1 METVTIAPKVI
12 SSKEGTKFNIL
23 GHEVTVKLHS
33 RDGNDNYVFELIS
46 PPGSG
51 IPSHVHKNEDEVLYI
66 LEGEFEV
73 MVREEV
79 FKATTGDC
87 LNFVR
92 NIPHAYTNTGTKDAK
107 TLWYVSPGRS
117 FEEFF
122 GELSQYPPGPPDME
136 KFNTLCEKY
145 GMKNLI

>member
-73 MVREEV
+73 MVTEEV
-79 FKATTGDC
+79 FKATAGDC

>member
-51 IPSHVHKNEDEVLYI
+51 IPPHVHKNEDEVLYI

>member
-1 METVTIAPKVI
+1 MI

-23 GHEVTVKLHS
+23 GHDLTVKLHS

-51 IPSHVHKNEDEVLYI
+51 IPPHVHKNEDEVLYI

>member
-1 METVTIAPKVI
+1 MHTTTIVPKLV
-12 SSKEGTKFNIL
+12 SSKEGTKFDIL
-23 GHEVTVKLHS
+23 GHAVTVKLNS
-33 RDGNDNYVFELIS
+33 SDGNDNYVFELIT

-51 IPSHVHKNEDEVLYI
+51 IPPHVHENEDEVLYI

-73 MVREEV
+73 MVGEEA
-79 FKATTGDC
+79 FKATAGDC

-92 NIPHAYTNTGTKDAK
+92 RSPHAYTNTGMTDAK

-122 GELSQYPPGPPDME
+122 GELSQFPPGPPDME
-136 KFNTLCEKY
+136 RFNALCGKH
-145 GMKNLI
+145 GMKFLI

>member
-1 METVTIAPKVI
+1 MI
-12 SSKEGTKFNIL
+12 SSKEGDTFNIS
-23 GHEVTVKLHS
+23 GHEVTVILHHWN
-33 RDGNDNYVFELIS
+33 GNNNYVFRLLS

-51 IPSHVHKNEDEVLYI
+51 IPPHVHQYEDEVIYI

-73 MVREEV
+73 MVGGET

-92 NIPHAYTNTGTKDAK
+92 NIPHAYTNVGTTDAK
-107 TLWYVSPGRS
+107 TLWYVSPGKG

-122 GELSQYPPGPPDME
+122 GELSQFPPRSS
-136 KFNTLCEKY
+136 
-145 GMKNLI
+145 

>member
-12 SSKEGTKFNIL
+12 SSKERTKFNIL

-73 MVREEV
+73 MVTEEV
-79 FKATTGDC
+79 FKATAGDC

>member
-23 GHEVTVKLHS
+23 GHDVTVKLHS

-51 IPSHVHKNEDEVLYI
+51 IPPHVHKNEDEVLYI

-79 FKATTGDC
+79 FKATAGDC

-136 KFNTLCEKY
+136 KFNSLCEKY

>member
-51 IPSHVHKNEDEVLYI
+51 IPPHVHKNEDEVLYI

-122 GELSQYPPGPPDME
+122 GELSQFPPGPPDME
-136 KFNTLCEKY
+136 KFTTLCGKY
-145 GMKNLI
+145 GMNFLA